1 MRRPDSAY
9 RSVAEA
15 AARRYAPAGR
25 FAMRYALGKLRHDP
39 VFAAILAQGLI
50 PDRARVVDLGCGQG
64 LLLALLVAAND
75 ARDAKSDSGRVE
87 WPADWPAPPRPQ
99 SMVGIDAGPRAVALA
114 RIALGGQA
122 RIAQADL
129 RTVEL
134 PACDTIAL
142 IDVLHYVDAAA
153 QEAALARCAQALSG
167 GGVILLRVND
177 AGAGWSAMLT
187 RVSDRIAVLARD
199 RKWPRLH
206 DRPLAD
212 WIGLLERV
220 GFEVCTLPASAGTP
234 FANSLLVGRR
244 R

>member
-1 MRRPDSAY
+1 MRNLDSAY
-9 RSVAEA
+9 RSVAET

-39 VFAAILAQGLI
+39 VFAAILAHGLI
-50 PDRARVVDLGCGQG
+50 PDRARLVDLGCGQG

-75 ARDAKSDSGRVE
+75 AQNESGRAV
-87 WPADWPAPPRPQ
+87 WPADWPAPPRLQ
-99 SMVGIDAGPRAVALA
+99 SMVGFDAGPRAVALA
-114 RIALGGQA
+114 RLALGGQA
-122 RIAQADL
+122 RVARADL

-134 PACDTIAL
+134 PACDTITL

-153 QEAALARCAQALSG
+153 QEAALAKCARALSG

-177 AGAGWSAMLT
+177 AGAGWRASLT
-187 RVSDRIAVLARD
+187 RLSDRLATVARD

-206 DRPLAD
+206 DRALTE
-212 WIGLLERV
+212 WIGLVERA
-220 GFEVCTLPASAGTP
+220 GFGVDVLPASAGTP

>member
-1 MRRPDSAY
+1 MRNPGSAF

-25 FAMRYALGKLRHDP
+25 FAMHYALGKLRHDP
-39 VFAAILAQGLI
+39 VFAAIFAHGLI
-50 PDRARVVDLGCGQG
+50 PDRARLVDLGCGQG

-75 ARDAKSDSGRVE
+75 AIARAE
-87 WPADWPAPPRPQ
+87 WPAGWLAPPRPQ
-99 SMVGIDAGPRAVALA
+99 SMVGFDVGQRAIALA

-129 RTVEL
+129 RTVAL

-142 IDVLHYVDAAA
+142 IDVLQYVDAAA
-153 QEAALARCAQALSG
+153 QEAALAKCARALTV
-167 GGVILLRVND
+167 GGVLLLRVND
-177 AGAGWSAMLT
+177 ACAGWSAALT
-187 RVSDRIAVLARD
+187 RLSDQLATVARD

-206 DRPLAD
+206 DRSLTD
-212 WIGLLERV
+212 WIALLDRA
-220 GFEVCTLPASAGTP
+220 GFDVRTLPASAGTP